1 MGGLTENV
9 FVRGT
14 EDSWLLLDRR
24 WAWAETI
31 PAILCTFVYTH
42 DSALREPVLGRYFRG
57 VADFASFN
65 RLSSMAA
72 QLQSSCV
79 DLKQNITANSTN
91 SQTLKDND
99 QRLLAISQKACDI
112 AQELISEISEIS
124 MRGQSSKR
132 KALGKT
138 FQAIWKKRSI
148 DDIQKRLEQY
158 QRLLDTQMLTN
169 LR

>member
-1 MGGLTENV
+1 
-9 FVRGT
+9 
-14 EDSWLLLDRR
+14 
-24 WAWAETI
+24 
-31 PAILCTFVYTH
+31 
-42 DSALREPVLGRYFRG
+42 
-57 VADFASFN
+57 
-65 RLSSMAA
+65 MAA

-79 DLKQNITANSTN
+79 DLKLNITAHSTN

-124 MRGQSSKR
+124 MQGQSSKR

-138 FQAIWKKRSI
+138 FQAIWKERSI